1 MERYSSYKDSG
12 ISWLGDIPEHWEVRR
27 FKSFFSVANGNGFK
41 IEYQGMDSGDFPF
54 LKVSDLN
61 GKSKFV
67 SGANNYVT
75 EQISINESY
84 KIIPA
89 GSILFSKIG
98 EALKKNHRKIN
109 TVSCCI
115 DNNCSALVRKESITE
130 KIDINFAYYVMRCVD
145 MTWFDNGG
153 TIPCVNMKKFMTSS
167 FSLPPLSEQEQ
178 IVSYLEDKTS
188 KIDAYVS
195 DKEKEIELLQELKQ
209 KTIADAVTKGLNPDA
224 KMKDSKTSLFGQIP
238 YHWEERKMKYCFS
251 ERSEK
256 NHPEEPILCATQSQ
270 GVIPQS
276 MYQNRVVV
284 VNKGFEGLKFVK
296 AGDFVI
302 SLRSFEGGIE
312 YAYYQGIISA
322 AYTILTPLNANN
334 TDYFKFLFKSN
345 PFIQVLQ
352 TCVTGIREGQ
362 NINYQVLGRKFL
374 PLPPSDEQQAIVTY
388 IEEKCQKIDKLA
400 SELQSEIDYLKEY
413 KQRLIADCVTGQVNV
428 QNI

>member
-1 MERYSSYKDSG
+1 MQWIKEIPSHWDFLAGKKLYLRNDGGVWGIDPFNDGKDTIVLRS
-12 ISWLGDIPEHWEVRR
+12 
-27 FKSFFSVANGNGFK
+27 
-41 IEYQGMDSGDFPF
+41 
-54 LKVSDLN
+54 
-61 GKSKFV
+61 
-67 SGANNYVT
+67 T
-75 EQISINESY
+75 EQTIDGKLVLDNPAKRYLSEKEKQGSLLEENDLIITKSSGSPSHIGKTSIINKEIAQLECSYSNFIQRIRIKGCPMYYWFVFNSTLIKTQFDILTTTTTGLKNISA
-84 KIIPA
+84 KIIDRVLLP
-89 GSILFSKIG
+89 F
-98 EALKKNHRKIN
+98 
-109 TVSCCI
+109 
-115 DNNCSALVRKESITE
+115 
-130 KIDINFAYYVMRCVD
+130 
-145 MTWFDNGG
+145 
-153 TIPCVNMKKFMTSS
+153 
-167 FSLPPLSEQEQ
+167 PPLAEQEK
-178 IVSYLEDKTS
+178 IVSYLENKTS
-188 KIDAYVS
+188 KIDAYVA

-209 KTIADAVTKGLNPDA
+209 KTIADAVTKGLNPYA

-238 YHWEERKMKYCFS
+238 NHWEERKMKYCFS

-276 MYQNRVVV
+276 LYQNRVVV

-296 AGDFVI
+296 VGDFVI

-322 AYTILTPLNANN
+322 AYTILTPFDAHN
-334 TDYFKFLFKSN
+334 TDYFKFLFKSY

-362 NINYQVLGRKFL
+362 NINYQMLGRKYL
-374 PLPPSDEQQAIVTY
+374 PLPPLDEQQAIVAY

-428 QNI
+428 QNEMI